1 MKMSL
6 HENEPVGAWSTLSY
20 ESELRRETHSDREA
34 KKKKKN
40 LRNGLLLGYLLYTNL
55 NVCPIFVSLQVKK
68 ILDELLTG
76 RFDYL

>member
-34 KKKKKN
+34 KKKKKKPQKWPII
-40 LRNGLLLGYLLYTNL
+40 GL
-55 NVCPIFVSLQVKK
+55 FVIYEPKCLSDFCLFTGQEDFGRTADRK
-68 ILDELLTG
+68 I
-76 RFDYL
+76 